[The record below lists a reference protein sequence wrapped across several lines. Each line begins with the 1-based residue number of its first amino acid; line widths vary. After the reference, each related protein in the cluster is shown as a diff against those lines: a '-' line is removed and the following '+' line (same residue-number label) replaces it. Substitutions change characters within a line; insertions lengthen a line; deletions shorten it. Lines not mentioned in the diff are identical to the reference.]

1 MANGDGYEGS
11 GRHTFAEGD
20 NGRTISCEAKVAT
33 FTYAVIDSASL
44 EVVGELPVIVP
55 SPQSRYVPLIC
66 LNLLLPSIRIVNWL
80 GGDKNRNS
88 QLGEP

>member
-44 EVVGELPVIVP
+44 EVVGELPDVAGAGVAVTQGVDAHG
-55 SPQSRYVPLIC
+55 SVL
-66 LNLLLPSIRIVNWL
+66 
-80 GGDKNRNS
+80 KA
-88 QLGEP
+88 